1 MPAISKDK
9 TIKGTVL
16 PKTFDEL
23 VLCDQ
28 KFTAMKNE
36 LHKVSTKKPD
46 IAKHQS
52 RGS

>member
-1 MPAISKDK
+1 MTAISKGSSV
-9 TIKGTVL
+9 KGSIM
-16 PKTFDEL
+16 PQTFQ
-23 VLCDQ
+23 DQ
-28 KFTAMKNE
+28 VSRDQMITEMKSE